1 MFPPSAPR
9 SNRVTGVYELSLCH
23 VADAGSPGRPLPCS
37 LCYGGKGHF
46 VREPGFPGVTRV
58 TSAKLLFWGAL
69 PFEAHVLTFGLGAV
83 LGGQRTVRGEA
94 APGAALGAT
103 VLDDFLQARR
113 SPGEP
118 ASLRGQVPTPS
129 PSPGARA
136 GVWQPRV
143 PFLGMQRRRRRVLDT
158 SVAYVRGEENLAG
171 WRPRSDSLILD
182 HQWELEKLSL
192 LQEVGLS
199 ARTAQVAVR
208 GCMREAG
215 GCGGSRSVPLLTA
228 STGAGPQMQD
238 SGWVAGRPGGM
249 EGGRSR
255 ARVLPGCRAE
265 LCPGSCAGGEDQ
277 ALPPA
282 TGEAGDHPAARPRGA
297 VSRLQRGFWVPRLVQ
312 PLLPT
317 LSRGPAVTSGGSQRE
332 AAGAGRQG
340 SSGSA
345 VLTLAPPGLW

>member
-255 ARVLPGCRAE
+255 ARALPGPGTPGLQGRAVSWLLCRWRR
-265 LCPGSCAGGEDQ
+265 PGTTSCYGRSWRPPSGPAPRRR
-277 ALPPA
+277 LPP
-282 TGEAGDHPAARPRGA
+282 PARILGPTSRPA
-297 VSRLQRGFWVPRLVQ
+297 PPPHSQPR
-312 PLLPT
+312 
-317 LSRGPAVTSGGSQRE
+317 
-332 AAGAGRQG
+332 AGRHLWRLPARG
-340 SSGSA
+340 SGSW
-345 VLTLAPPGLW
+345 PSR